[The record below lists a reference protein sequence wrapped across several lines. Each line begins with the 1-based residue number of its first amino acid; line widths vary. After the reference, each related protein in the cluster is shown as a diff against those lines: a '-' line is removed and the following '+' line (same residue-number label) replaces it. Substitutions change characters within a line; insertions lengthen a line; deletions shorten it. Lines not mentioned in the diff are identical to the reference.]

1 MKNSILLLLAGVLL
15 AVVPPAYCQDPPA
28 QDKQDTQGKKE
39 EAKDARAP
47 TTSVPTPAGA
57 EDPSYRIGAQ
67 DVLRVD
73 VWREDQLTRTVPV
86 RPDGKITLPLLNDVQ
101 AAGLTPMEL
110 AGAIREELKKFIT
123 NPQVTV
129 SVTEINSRRIYVNG
143 EVNKSGA
150 YQMLPHMTVL
160 QALSGSGGFTAF
172 ARIKN
177 IYVLR
182 NENGRSSRIPFNYK
196 EAIKGKNPEQNIELQ
211 PGDVVVVP

>member
-1 MKNSILLLLAGVLL
+1 MIPLMLAGVLL
-15 AVVPPAYCQDPPA
+15 GGVAPAYSQDPPA
-28 QDKQDTQGKKE
+28 QDKQDKQEAQDKKE
-39 EAKDARAP
+39 DAKDAKAP
-47 TTSVPTPAGA
+47 SPSTAPAGA
-57 EDPSYRIGAQ
+57 EDPAYKIGAQ
-67 DVLRVD
+67 DVIRID

-110 AGAIREELKKFIT
+110 AGNIREELKKFIT

-150 YQMLPHMTVL
+150 YQLLPHMTVL

-182 NENGRSSRIPFNYK
+182 NENGQSVKIPFNYK
-196 EAIKGKNPEQNIELQ
+196 EAIKGKKPEQNIELK

>member
-1 MKNSILLLLAGVLL
+1 MIVAAFLMGTSATANA
-15 AVVPPAYCQDPPA
+15 QDPTP
-28 QDKQDTQGKKE
+28 QEKKE
-39 EAKDARAP
+39 EAKD
-47 TTSVPTPAGA
+47 SKGQETPNTGRTATQ
-57 EDPSYRIGAQ
+57 DPAYKIGAQ
-67 DVLRVD
+67 DVIRVD

-86 RPDGKITLPLLNDVQ
+86 RPDGKITLPLLNDIQ
-101 AAGLTPMEL
+101 ASGLTPMEL
-110 AGAIREELKKFIT
+110 AGVIREELKKFIT

-129 SVTEINSRRIYVNG
+129 SVSEINSRRIYVNG

-150 YQMLPHMTVL
+150 YQLIPHMTVL

-182 NENGRSSRIPFNYK
+182 NENGKPVKIPFNYK
-196 EAIKGKNPEQNIELQ
+196 QAITGKNPEQNIELQ

>member
-1 MKNSILLLLAGVLL
+1 MKNSIPLILAGLLLTI
-15 AVVPPAYCQDPPA
+15 VVPAYSQDATA
-28 QDKQDTQGKKE
+28 QDKQGTQDKKE
-39 EAKDARAP
+39 EAKDPKAP
-47 TTSVPTPAGA
+47 TSAPTPAGA
-57 EDPSYRIGAQ
+57 EDPSYRIGAE

-101 AAGLTPMEL
+101 AAGITPMEL
-110 AGAIREELKKFIT
+110 ASVIREGLKKFIT

-129 SVTEINSRRIYVNG
+129 SVTEINSRHIYVNG

-150 YQMLPHMTVL
+150 YQLLPHMTVL

-172 ARIKN
+172 ARTKN

-182 NENGRSSRIPFNYK
+182 NENGNSIRIPFNFK
-196 EAIKGKNPEQNIELQ
+196 EAIKGKNPGQNIELQ

>member
-1 MKNSILLLLAGVLL
+1 MKRAIPLILTGLLLAVT
-15 AVVPPAYCQDPPA
+15 APARGQDPPA
-28 QDKQDTQGKKE
+28 QNRQDTQDKKE
-39 EAKDARAP
+39 EAKGVKAP
-47 TTSVPTPAGA
+47 ATPSPAAAGS
-57 EDPSYRIGAQ
+57 EDPSYKIGAQ
-67 DVLRVD
+67 DVLRID

-110 AGAIREELKKFIT
+110 ASAIREELKKFIT

-150 YQMLPHMTVL
+150 YQLLPHMTVL

-182 NENGRSSRIPFNYK
+182 NENGKPVRIPFNYK
-196 EAIKGKNPEQNIELQ
+196 DAIKGKNPEQNIELQ

>member
-1 MKNSILLLLAGVLL
+1 MKNLVPLILSGVLL
-15 AVVPPAYCQDPPA
+15 GTVAPAYCQDPPA
-28 QDKQDTQGKKE
+28 QDKQETQDKKE
-39 EAKDARAP
+39 EAKEAKAP
-47 TTSVPTPAGA
+47 ATSASTPAAA

-182 NENGRSSRIPFNYK
+182 NENGKSIRIPFNYK